1 MRADTEEKYN
11 EFLND
16 INIKQT
22 VLRDQIRT
30 KTGVSRTRLENLV
43 NTVKDILDRV
53 RLYDNIPELE
63 SKESAG

>member
-43 NTVKDILDRV
+43 NIVKDILDRV

>member
-22 VLRDQIRT
+22 VWRDQIRT

-43 NTVKDILDRV
+43 NIVKDILDRV
-53 RLYDNIPELE
+53 RLYNNIPELE

>member
-11 EFLND
+11 EFLNE

-30 KTGVSRTRLENLV
+30 KTGVPRTRLENLV
-43 NTVKDILDRV
+43 NIVKDILDRV

>member
-30 KTGVSRTRLENLV
+30 KTGVPRTRLENLV
-43 NTVKDILDRV
+43 NIVKDILDRV